1 MENFLSSF
9 PSSSSSKRFRRRSF
23 SSSSFL
29 RRDQKSPASS
39 RAFDVLVSRMRAPS
53 SYTSTEEGQTRKN
66 ERSTRKAILTTSDA
80 FCLGVDSRA
89 QSELCEERLA
99 RGTTKDISLKT
110 SPKRMDDDVNCQ

>member
-1 MENFLSSF
+1 MAFLSF
-9 PSSSSSKRFRRRSF
+9 PSSSSKRRRRSF

-29 RRDQKSPASS
+29 RRDQKSPASW
-39 RAFDVLVSRMRAPS
+39 AFDVLVSRMRAPS

>member
-1 MENFLSSF
+1 MAFLSF
-9 PSSSSSKRFRRRSF
+9 PSSSSKRRRRSF

-29 RRDQKSPASS
+29 RRDQKSPASW
-39 RAFDVLVSRMRAPS
+39 AFDVVVSRMRAPS
-53 SYTSTEEGQTRKN
+53 SYTPTEEGQTRKN

-110 SPKRMDDDVNCQ
+110 SPKRMDDDVKCQ

>member
-1 MENFLSSF
+1 MAFLSF
-9 PSSSSSKRFRRRSF
+9 PSSSSKRRRRSF

-29 RRDQKSPASS
+29 RRDQKSPASW
-39 RAFDVLVSRMRAPS
+39 AFDVLVSRMRAPS

-89 QSELCEERLA
+89 QSELCEER
-99 RGTTKDISLKT
+99 
-110 SPKRMDDDVNCQ
+110 